1 MTWLAVLLVLLS
13 ATVHASWNLLAHS
26 RRVDGNLFFRLHLT
40 TGLIGVLPALIA
52 EWQGIPFPATIWGM
66 LVLSG
71 LFQAIYFLGLTSG
84 YRSGNFSLV
93 YPVARSLPIVIL
105 ALFDIF
111 RGHTLSISGWFGIF
125 MVVTGCILAPLESL
139 RKITLSMYWNRTTIW
154 ILVITFGVTGY
165 SVTDKMA
172 AELLPQSADMAARYG
187 TWEAI
192 FTIPFLYLVFKLI
205 NEPISIYKDSKLADW
220 RWATIFA
227 LLVFCSYWLM
237 LWAYQVSSYVSYL
250 AGLRQFS
257 IVIGVVAAV
266 IILREPAPVLRII
279 AAIIIT
285 IGVIFIS
292 QASVL

>member
-1 MTWLAVLLVLLS
+1 MTWLAVILVLLS

-26 RRVDGNLFFRLHLT
+26 RQVNGNLFFRLHLI
-40 TGLIGVLPALIA
+40 TGLIGILPAVLA
-52 EWQGIPFPATIWGM
+52 EWKGIPFSGVIWIF
-66 LVLSG
+66 LVISG

-84 YRSGNFSLV
+84 YRNGNFSVV
-93 YPVARSLPIVIL
+93 YPVGRSLPIVIL
-105 ALFDIF
+105 ALFDIM
-111 RGHTLSISGWFGIF
+111 RGHPLSVSGWFGIV
-125 MVVTGCILAPLESL
+125 MVISGCILAPLESL
-139 RKITLSMYWNRTTIW
+139 RKITLSTYWNHTTIW

-165 SVTDKMA
+165 SVSDKFA

-192 FTIPFLYLVFKLI
+192 FTIPFLYLVFRLI
-205 NEPISIYKDSKLADW
+205 KEPISIYKNSKPADW

-227 LLVFCSYWLM
+227 VLVFCSYWLM

-266 IILREPAPVLRII
+266 FIFREPAPVLRVI

-285 IGVIFIS
+285 IGVILIS
-292 QASVL
+292 QA